1 MTITTTHAGDA
12 VVLRVVG
19 RLDAIT
25 SPEFEKTCL
34 QCISPASRRLVLDLE
49 GAGYVSSAGLR
60 AILMAA
66 KKVQAGGGMF
76 GLTGLRDTVKGTL
89 EMAGF
94 CTLFPVYDSMEAAL
108 DAR

>member
-1 MTITTTHAGDA
+1 MTITTTRAGDA
-12 VVLRVVG
+12 LVLHVAG

-34 QCISPASRRLVLDLE
+34 QCLSPSSRRMVLDLE
-49 GAGYVSSAGLR
+49 GTEYISSAGLR
-60 AILMAA
+60 AILMAG
-66 KKVQAGGGMF
+66 KKVQAGGGIL